1 METLQT
7 RLAVGAYKGVGDALV
22 SICAK
27 EGPKALFGGLGPSIV
42 GIIPYAGFN
51 LGAYDGMRWAYT
63 RATGNEHVPKSA
75 ALAFGALAGVTAATA
90 TFPLEVVRRRMM
102 MGAVAGNTLTALTSI
117 AKAEGVAALFAGCS
131 LNYVKVLPASGLS
144 IYAYE
149 ACKEAL
155 QVN

>member
-1 METLQT
+1 MGRVYLPPH
-7 RLAVGAYKGVGDALV
+7 AGAYKGVFDMV
-22 SICAK
+22 VRVVQK
-27 EGPKALFGGLGPSIV
+27 EGPKALFGGLGPAVV
-42 GIIPYAGFN
+42 GIIPYAGCN
-51 LGAYDGMRWAYT
+51 LGAYDAMRYAYT
-63 RATGNEHVPKSA
+63 RLTGREHVPKSA

-102 MGAVAGNTLTALTSI
+102 MGAVAGNTLQALSSI
-117 AKAEGVAALFAGCS
+117 AKAEGVGALFAGCS